1 MALKTTDKPGKFP
14 ANYDVVR
21 KIALNFTD
29 VCKNNNKYYSAE
41 IQVAKSGEVRIFTDY
56 GRVGGTP
63 ANDIRVC
70 QSTAHAEKEFDKL
83 IKSKIKKGYTEI
95 KLIKS
100 DVGSE
105 VAKSKIENDV
115 VSATTLDQL
124 KVKFN
129 EFEAKSKLQ
138 TEVQG
143 LIKTLFGNTA
153 MFVQRNLD
161 TAKCPLGQ
169 LSLEQIGRGR
179 SFLDEARKLI
189 QTKDPDI
196 QELNKL
202 TSLYYTNIPHVLG
215 NGKINADALR
225 FDTDQ
230 KIDNA
235 LDILDVFADA
245 KNIEKIIGD
254 KNSVDSQYDSL
265 NADIEY
271 IDPSSAIFRWIDAM
285 FHETRAANHKFLGK
299 IRINRIF
306 KLHRRSEPK
315 HFEENLQ
322 EIAKECGKH
331 NPPGILQNFVK
342 TRPDLNKDLAEIYA
356 RANVFPVW
364 HGTRTANI
372 VGITTRG
379 LLIRPSGVAHA
390 GSMFGD
396 GIYWAS
402 NSTKSINYTD
412 AKGAHW
418 AHGTADNAYLFLAD
432 CAFGNQ
438 MEVYRSRFITKKD
451 LKGYHSVWAREGQ
464 SLHNDEFVVY
474 NPSGPN
480 QQHQMR
486 YLVEFATKN

>member
-14 ANYDVVR
+14 ANYDVLR

-29 VCKNNNKYYSAE
+29 IGKNNNKYYSAE

-95 KLIKS
+95 KLVKS
-100 DVGSE
+100 EVGSE

-115 VSATTLDQL
+115 VSSTTLDQL

-129 EFEAKSKLQ
+129 EFEAKNSKLH

-179 SFLDEARKLI
+179 GFLDEARKLI

-202 TSLYYTNIPHVLG
+202 TSSYYTNIPHVLG
-215 NGKINADALR
+215 HKINADALR
-225 FDTDQ
+225 FDTDD
-230 KIDNA
+230 KIDRA

-245 KNIEKIIGD
+245 KNIEKILGD

-265 NADIEY
+265 KADLEY
-271 IDPSSAIFRWIDAM
+271 IDPTSAIHKWIDAM

-306 KLHRRSEPK
+306 RLGRHNEPK
-315 HFEENLQ
+315 YFNDTIA
-322 EIAKECGKH
+322 EIARECGKH
-331 NPPGILQNFVK
+331 NPPDILKNFVK
-342 TRPDLNKDLAEIYA
+342 TRPDLNKDLAEVYA
-356 RANVFPVW
+356 GANVFPVW
-364 HGTRTANI
+364 HGTRTANV

-379 LLIRPSGVAHA
+379 LLIRPSGVVHA

-402 NSTKSINYTD
+402 NSSKSINYTD
-412 AKGAHW
+412 AKGSHW
-418 AHGTADNAYLFLAD
+418 TGGNSDNAYLFLAD

-438 MEVYRSRFITKKD
+438 MELFRSRFITKKD
-451 LKGYHSVWAREGQ
+451 LKNYHSVWAREGEK
-464 SLHNDEFVVY
+464 LYNDEFVVY

-486 YLVEFATKN
+486 YLVEFSTKA